1 MNIKEYK
8 YWIWFSRVEKLT
20 CIQKE
25 GLLRQYMSPENIW
38 NLDKNKIKNET
49 NLEDDL
55 INEILN
61 VKYRKNLNLYE
72 DYINKNQIKII
83 SMFDDDYPDNLKN
96 IYDKPIMLFAKG
108 NVDLMKTKGVAIVG
122 CRDCSEYG
130 KSVAKKIAYDLAKQ
144 NITIISGLAKGI
156 DKYAHIGALNANG
169 KTIAVLG
176 NGLDTAYP
184 SENKKLFELI
194 LEKNG
199 LIITEY
205 VIGTK
210 PSKLSFPARNRIVSG
225 LSEGVAVVEAKEKSG
240 ALITADFALEQGKEV
255 YAVPG
260 NIYSLNSFGTNEL
273 IKQGANIV
281 TESDDILSSLT

>member
-176 NGLDTAYP
+176 NGLDIAYP